1 MTAAGFRARLPDL
14 ALWAVAC
21 IWGGTFLVT
30 RIALAAGSGPYFF
43 VGLRFGAATVA
54 TMLLLRGR
62 LRGATRQDWIAAV
75 AIGVPMA
82 AGYLLQTGGLQSV
95 SSSMSAF
102 LTALYV
108 PLVPLIQWAAL
119 KRAPAPLSW
128 IGIALAFAG
137 LVVIAHPWDASF
149 GFGAGEW
156 MTLASAVAFS
166 GEIILIGRF
175 ATRIDAGR
183 VAAIDLAI
191 VSAAGFA
198 AMPFA
203 GEQLPPVSPTLL
215 VCGLGLGVASAFIQ
229 LAMNWAQRTVSP
241 TRATLIYASE
251 PVFAGALGRIAGERL
266 GASGWLGAALILG
279 GVIVSEL
286 RPRRWQA
293 SPEAAGGTSLP

>member
-1 MTAAGFRARLPDL
+1 MASPGLKARLPDF
-14 ALWAVAC
+14 ALWAVAF

-30 RIALAAGSGPYFF
+30 RIALGSGSGPYFF
-43 VGLRFGAATVA
+43 VGLRFGAAAAA
-54 TMLLLRGR
+54 TALILRGK

-82 AGYLLQTGGLQSV
+82 AGYLLQTAGLTSV

-108 PLVPLIQWAAL
+108 PLVPLIQWIAL
-119 KRAPAPLSW
+119 KRAPRPMSW
-128 IGIALAFAG
+128 IGIAVAFSG
-137 LVVIAHPWDASF
+137 LVVIANPSGAAF
-149 GFGAGEW
+149 GFHAGEW

-166 GEIILIGRF
+166 AEIILIGRF
-175 ATRIDAGR
+175 ANRIDAGR

-191 VSAAGFA
+191 VAVAGFA

-203 GEQLPPVSPTLL
+203 GERIPTLTPTLL
-215 VCGLGLGVASAFIQ
+215 GCGLGLGIASAFIQ

-251 PVFAGALGRIAGERL
+251 PVFAGMLGRAAGERL
-266 GASGWLGAALILG
+266 GATGWVGAALIFA
-279 GVIVSEL
+279 GVIVSEI
-286 RPRRWQA
+286 RPRRWR
-293 SPEAAGGTSLP
+293 GTKER

>member
-1 MTAAGFRARLPDL
+1 MKARLPDL
-14 ALWAVAC
+14 ALWAVAFV
-21 IWGGTFLVT
+21 WGGTFLVT
-30 RIALAAGSGPYFF
+30 RIALAGGSGPYFF
-43 VGLRFGAATVA
+43 VGLRFGSAALA
-54 TMLLLRGR
+54 TALLLRGR

-108 PLVPLIQWAAL
+108 PLVPLIQWIAL
-119 KRAPAPLSW
+119 KRAPTRMSW
-128 IGIALAFAG
+128 LGIAVAFFG
-137 LVVIAHPWDASF
+137 LVVIANPAGASF

-175 ATRIDAGR
+175 AATIDAGR
-183 VAAIDLAI
+183 VAVIDLAI
-191 VSAAGFA
+191 VALAGFG

-203 GEQLPPVSPTLL
+203 GEPFPALSPTLL
-215 VCGLGLGVASAFIQ
+215 ACGLGLGIASAFIQ

-251 PVFAGALGRIAGERL
+251 PVFAGMLGRAAGERL
-266 GASGWLGAALILG
+266 GNNGWAGATLILA
-279 GVIVSEL
+279 GVLISEIK
-286 RPRRWQA
+286 PRRWQA
-293 SPEAAGGTSLP
+293 AKDC